1 MGRND
6 VPAITG
12 FATETGGN
20 LASIKTDADTI
31 AKLATQQ
38 GTLVDSAKTYTFA
51 ASEALNTGKDI
62 YFAGT
67 AGYPEKHKISISNE
81 SIENDLTVTIKNWVV
96 SEGEYSTLTQLNI
109 PAQIARTNPTQIQI
123 DDGTGSFSTAAT
135 NLTNFTN
142 VTVNDVTV
150 PGHVRANEALYIG
163 SLTPFNKVYFNLGT
177 ASTDVCTL
185 VYEYYNGSQW
195 VALTNVT
202 DNTVAFTATAG
213 VYSLK
218 FKAPSDWAKVVVNA
232 GTSSYF
238 IRVRCS
244 AFTSAGTQGLITQG
258 IMTLTANSDRFT
270 RIIRGLVETDFKV
283 IVQNATAGVAAS
295 QSIGGA
301 GAFSGSIAVMRM
313 I

>member
-1 MGRND
+1 MTS
-6 VPAITG
+6 VPTTTTTAAAIM
-12 FATETGGN
+12 
-20 LASIKTDADTI
+20 
-31 AKLATQQ
+31 
-38 GTLVDSAKTYTFA
+38 
-51 ASEALNTGKDI
+51 DI
-62 YFAGT
+62 AGT
-67 AGYPEKHKISISNE
+67 NLRGNGRRLCSSFFCSSRATVKRVQNPISG
-81 SIENDLTVTIKNWVV
+81 V
-96 SEGEYSTLTQLNI
+96 SFRFDASKSLIRLN
-109 PAQIARTNPTQIQI
+109 
-123 DDGTGSFSTAAT
+123 S
-135 NLTNFTN
+135 FTN